1 MSPILSFEADRRAL
15 NITINSFGSTLTKD
29 ARAKLLPAL
38 GRLYPEGTAALA
50 RADDVDQVKAV
61 LDQIVEYRDFLS
73 GSGAEGGGASA
84 AGLEDAFFK
93 EEVELTKKSF
103 LQQFQFGTFYAF
115 FKLKEQEIRS
125 LIWIAECIS
134 QGAKVS
140 GVVAGGSRTASARAD
155 RPMRMFAGPDQRLHP
170 DILSSVHACVCVVIR
185 TCCLTFGPASARR
198 LAMHAMAPKC
208 DCGSSGGIGCQAKLA
223 CLGASVCS
231 VIVNLS
237 QEY

>member
-1 MSPILSFEADRRAL
+1 LGADQAARNVALTPTPLAPSQLYRAYLEDFHAFCQSIGGPTFDVMSPILSFEADRRAL

-50 RADDVDQVKAV
+50 RADDIDQVKAV
-61 LDQIVEYRDFLS
+61 LDQIIEYRDFLS
-73 GSGAEGGGASA
+73 GSGAEGGASA

-140 GVVAGGSRTASARAD
+140 GDSRRN
-155 RPMRMFAGPDQRLHP
+155 L
-170 DILSSVHACVCVVIR
+170 
-185 TCCLTFGPASARR
+185 ARR
-198 LAMHAMAPKC
+198 
-208 DCGSSGGIGCQAKLA
+208 GRG
-223 CLGASVCS
+223 
-231 VIVNLS
+231 
-237 QEY
+237 

>member
-50 RADDVDQVKAV
+50 RADDVDQVKVV

-73 GSGAEGGGASA
+73 GSGSEGGGASA
-84 AGLEDAFFK
+84 VGLEDAFFK

-140 GVVAGGSRTASARAD
+140 GAAQWGPTILGGR
-155 RPMRMFAGPDQRLHP
+155 
-170 DILSSVHACVCVVIR
+170 
-185 TCCLTFGPASARR
+185 
-198 LAMHAMAPKC
+198 
-208 DCGSSGGIGCQAKLA
+208 
-223 CLGASVCS
+223 
-231 VIVNLS
+231 N
-237 QEY
+237 

>member
-1 MSPILSFEADRRAL
+1 VLTPRPRSAPLATRPLSLQLYRAYLEDFHAFCQSIGGPTFDVMYPILSFEADRRAL

-50 RADDVDQVKAV
+50 RADDIDQVKVV

-73 GSGAEGGGASA
+73 GSSAEGGASA
-84 AGLEDAFFK
+84 SGLEDAFFK

-140 GVVAGGSRTASARAD
+140 GVRAAGREGSWHKLTVLVFRHLRTGS
-155 RPMRMFAGPDQRLHP
+155 
-170 DILSSVHACVCVVIR
+170 
-185 TCCLTFGPASARR
+185 TTTFRHS
-198 LAMHAMAPKC
+198 
-208 DCGSSGGIGCQAKLA
+208 
-223 CLGASVCS
+223 
-231 VIVNLS
+231 
-237 QEY
+237 E